1 MASLVAALL
10 QRMGAELQTRL
21 YSPEDEA
28 VVHEELPE
36 PMLEVRAAVN
46 CAVSALT
53 LMLTLMRT
61 LILILFPSLMLTLTL
76 AP

>member
-10 QRMGAELQTRL
+10 QRVGAELQTRP

-36 PMLEVRAAVN
+36 PMLEVRTSVLCVLSCTHPGPMN
-46 CAVSALT
+46 G
-53 LMLTLMRT
+53 
-61 LILILFPSLMLTLTL
+61 PS
-76 AP
+76 